1 MAENYDFLR
10 TFTVNGRETKHLF
23 QIAKLNI
30 PFLSK
35 ENEFYK
41 VGNTD
46 AKHFNNTRLGDYQIS
61 IDGFL
66 IRDNSKMTIS
76 DTKDELVK
84 IINSDEPVDLVF
96 DVLPDRYF
104 KGIFSGTQEYDATD
118 LEYTPL
124 TLVFDVPDGLAHQIE
139 AQGFTNVE
147 GTSVNMMLDS
157 EFLKPDKYYKPWIQ
171 VLDEKNKGS
180 NIMRADFTTGKPF
193 DYGGNIISI
202 REAWYMLNAMTRRM
216 GLNLQKGKSV
226 TFMGDVRVNVIDS
239 KETYAGAII
248 LEEWAENPIR
258 IIKRHPI
265 YIPNQVTS
273 TFTTYRETIQISS
286 DECVG
291 LNLQMGMYGDFP
303 SMDYSRPMFQ
313 IEAPTPM
320 EYVAS
325 SSTVKEFLT
334 YKNDGTYKTY
344 PHFTFKMNGENGIV
358 GLVHENGSVLQ
369 FGNPEDIDGVNKTK
383 QEVAKIWNFWGNT
396 LSPDFVVNSG
406 FAMTYP
412 YYLGNMDTPN
422 LIQGSWNMT
431 ANADAAQPNPP
442 GLNTGV
448 WTGPSLVA
456 PFPAASDNTRDGSF
470 SANIRFD
477 FDMFGTNNKIS
488 QNMMGR
494 MEFVVMDVDGNQFMT
509 AVFRDSYWNASDI
522 FYFEMWYKGVKV
534 NEVKVDKNKFKVHW
548 REISMERD
556 STGVTWRLCSIKA
569 LTNNGQD
576 NVILGNEFKFKFNT
590 EEPDT
595 TPLGKFGVWGS
606 QFSNN
611 PLLPMSI
618 TDAKMKW
625 RNTQYFTDIKNFYKD
640 GDLVEIDVK
649 SRTLFINGV
658 PEGRL
663 NIVGNQ
669 WEQFVAEVGETNVK
683 PIYSEWANPPEVT
696 CTFEERYL

>member
-35 ENEFYK
+35 ENEFFK
-41 VGNTD
+41 IGNTD
-46 AKHFNNTRLGDYQIS
+46 GKHFNNTRLGDYQIS

-66 IRDNSKMTIS
+66 IRDNSKMSIS

-84 IINSDEPVDLVF
+84 IVNSDDLQDLVF

-104 KGIFSGTQEYDATD
+104 KGIFSGTHEYDATD
-118 LEYTPL
+118 LDYTPL

-139 AQGFTNVE
+139 ARGFTNVE
-147 GTSVNMMLDS
+147 GTSANMMLDS

-171 VLDEKNKGS
+171 VLDEKFEGS

-193 DYGGNIISI
+193 DYNGNTISI
-202 REAWYMLNAMTRRM
+202 REAWYMVNAMTRRM
-216 GLNLQKGKSV
+216 NLNLGKGKSV
-226 TFMGDVRVNVIDS
+226 SFMASARVNVIDS

-248 LEEWAENPIR
+248 LEEWALNPIR

-273 TFTTYRETIQISS
+273 DFTTYRQTIEISS
-286 DECVG
+286 DDTVG
-291 LNLQMGMYGDFP
+291 LNLQCGMYGDFP
-303 SMDYSRPMFQ
+303 SMDFSKPMFE

-325 SSTVKEFLT
+325 SSTIKDTLEYT
-334 YKNDGTYKTY
+334 NDGTYKTY
-344 PHFTFKMNGENGIV
+344 PSYSFKMNGENGIV
-358 GLVHENGSVLQ
+358 GLLHEDGSVLQ
-369 FGNPEDIDGVNKTK
+369 FGNVEDVDGVNKTK

-396 LSPDFVVNSG
+396 MPPEFVINEG

-412 YYLGNMDTPN
+412 NYLGNPDTAN
-422 LIQGSWNMT
+422 IVQGSWNMT
-431 ANADAAQPNPP
+431 ANADVAQPVPP
-442 GLNTGV
+442 GLQTGV
-448 WTGPSLVA
+448 WTGPTLVA

-477 FDMFGTNNKIS
+477 FDMYGTNNKIS

-494 MEFVVMDVDGNQFMT
+494 MEFVVMDVDGNQWMT

-534 NEVKVDKNKFKVHW
+534 NEIKVDKNKFKVHW
-548 REISMERD
+548 REINMERD

-576 NVILGNEFKFKFNT
+576 NVVVGNEFKFKFNT

-595 TPLGKFGVWGS
+595 TPLGKFGVWGA

-640 GDLVEIDVK
+640 RDLVEINVK
-649 SRTLFINGV
+649 ERALYINGV
-658 PEGRL
+658 QEGRL
-663 NIVGNQ
+663 NVVGNQ
-669 WEQFVAEVGETNVK
+669 WEKFIAPVGTTIVK
-683 PIYSEWANPPEVT
+683 PVYSSWANPPEVT
-696 CTFEERYL
+696 CVLEETYL

>member
-1 MAENYDFLR
+1 MSENYDFLR
-10 TFTVNGRETKHLF
+10 TFTINGRETKHLF

-41 VGNTD
+41 VGATD
-46 AKHFNNTRLGDYQIS
+46 GKFLNHTRLGDYQIS

-66 IRDNSKMTIS
+66 IRDNSKMSIS

-84 IINSDEPVDLVF
+84 IVNSDDLQDLVF

-104 KGIFSGTQEYDATD
+104 KGIFSGTHEYDATD
-118 LEYTPL
+118 LDYTPL

-139 AQGFTNVE
+139 ARGFTNVE
-147 GTSVNMMLDS
+147 GTSANMMLDS

-171 VLDEKNKGS
+171 VLDEKFEDS

-193 DYGGNIISI
+193 NYNGNTISI
-202 REAWYMLNAMTRRM
+202 REAWYMVNAMTRRM
-216 GLNLQKGKSV
+216 NLNLGKGKSV
-226 TFMGDVRVNVIDS
+226 SFMASARVNAIDS

-248 LEEWAENPIR
+248 LEEWALNPIR

-273 TFTTYRETIQISS
+273 DFTTYRQTIEISS
-286 DECVG
+286 DDTVG
-291 LNLQMGMYGDFP
+291 LNLQCGMYGDFP
-303 SMDYSRPMFQ
+303 SMDFSKPMFE

-320 EYVAS
+320 KYVAS
-325 SSTVKEFLT
+325 SSTIKDTLEYT
-334 YKNDGTYKTY
+334 NDGTYKTY
-344 PHFTFKMNGENGIV
+344 PSYSFKMNGENGIV
-358 GLVHENGSVLQ
+358 GLLHEDGSVLQ
-369 FGNPEDIDGVNKTK
+369 FGNVEDVDGANKTK
-383 QEVAKIWNFWGNT
+383 QEVAKIWNFWGKT
-396 LSPDFVVNSG
+396 MPPEFVVNEG

-422 LIQGSWNMT
+422 IVQGSWNMT
-431 ANADAAQPNPP
+431 AKADVAQPVPP
-442 GLNTGV
+442 GLQTGV
-448 WTGPSLVA
+448 WTGPTLVA

-477 FDMFGTNNKIS
+477 FDMYGTNNKIS

-494 MEFVVMDVDGNQFMT
+494 MEFVVMDVDGNQWMT

-522 FYFEMWYKGVKV
+522 FYFEMWYKGVMV
-534 NEVKVDKNKFKVHW
+534 NQIKLDKNKFKIHW
-548 REISMERD
+548 REINMERD
-556 STGVTWRLCSIKA
+556 STGITWRLCSIKG

-576 NVILGNEFKFKFNT
+576 NVIGGNEYKFKFNT
-590 EEPDT
+590 PEPDT
-595 TPLGKFGVWGS
+595 TPLGKFGVWGA

-611 PLLPMSI
+611 SLLPMAI

-640 GDLVEIDVK
+640 RDLVEINVK
-649 SRTLFINGV
+649 ERALYINGV
-658 PEGRL
+658 QEGRL
-663 NIVGNQ
+663 NVVGNQ
-669 WEQFVAEVGETNVK
+669 WEKFIAPVGTTIVK
-683 PIYSEWANPPEVT
+683 PIYSSWANPPEVT
-696 CTFEERYL
+696 CVLEETYL